1 MRRFKFTGSLGSV
14 PYRLPSLYGNTRLA
28 LRWIY
33 QKLREPELQNL
44 HLLAPVSVEATGV
57 GRIFGMK
64 ILTRNIC
71 IQASQANYLMHGSQE
86 DGEQ

>member
-1 MRRFKFTGSLGSV
+1 MRRFKCTGSLGSV
-14 PYRLPSLYGNTRLA
+14 PYRLPSLCGNNRLE

-33 QKLREPELQNL
+33 QKLREPELLNL
-44 HLLAPVSVEATGV
+44 HLLGPVNVEAIGV
-57 GRIFGMK
+57 CRIFGMK

-71 IQASQANYLMHGSQE
+71 MQASQANYRMHGSQS